1 MTTGCRT
8 RQWLL
13 AAVVLCA
20 SLVPEATAGA
30 LTPRQRHEERMARAA
45 RLLDAGKWDEA
56 LSAYGPWGASMGTKL
71 EKRIKQARE
80 HNDTQK
86 QLELYQAYFHYFPF
100 GALDLGWNPTPW
112 NTTAFAY
119 VELLGKQASAP
130 GDEAARHTLAAA
142 PKYRELTKAVEQRQG
157 LRAAALVAVIVKE
170 HPKSI
175 FCPAAVLRL
184 AGLKRPGDAAAAVC
198 EGHLT
203 LLKSHGATERS
214 QLQTMWGL
222 AAAHP
227 YYVGK
232 PEGHRKAV
240 AAWLAIAQ
248 RTDVSYEKCVCLFN
262 AARSALSTREPDGL
276 AQSRRLYRELL
287 AKYPTAFE
295 ATEARRGL
303 VQTFLTER
311 KTNEALA
318 AVRELEKQ
326 ATGDVDLSQPL
337 FDISRLCFAE
347 EKYERALA
355 VLRQVV
361 ERYPAGAAAPMAWIG
376 LGETYEKLGREAE
389 MLEAYRT
396 AAGRPSV
403 ETQTSI
409 MDASNTRNRAHQWLG
424 AYYTRKENWQEAL
437 EWWQAWKPSSWCG
450 TCADSMRT
458 RRAHGIVECLL
469 KLGRK
474 DEALEVLEASV
485 LGPHLSAGKR
495 LAVMLV
501 DMYGERGQ
509 LDDLAKKLRKAI
521 KLSVD
526 TGPGARFALDYIALL
541 RMAERGDVNGLW
553 KRLEGNP
560 FSHRD
565 SWGLTAQAARL
576 LVATPD
582 KTVPLAMQK
591 LAGDGDDPLWASA
604 LLARTSAPQAVR
616 LIRSKAEAEQDHTRI
631 VAYFYAL
638 ALRGTDD
645 AYAVLKHHAQQGKGS
660 HKGAAESMLGTF
672 PNPGDAARVLP
683 H

>member
-1 MTTGCRT
+1 
-8 RQWLL
+8 
-13 AAVVLCA
+13 
-20 SLVPEATAGA
+20 
-30 LTPRQRHEERMARAA
+30 MARAA

-56 LSAYGPWGASMGTKL
+56 LSAYGPWGGSMGTKL
-71 EKRIKQARE
+71 EKRITQARE
-80 HNDTQK
+80 RNDTQK

-112 NTTAFAY
+112 NTTAFACA
-119 VELLGKQASAP
+119 ELLGRQASAR
-130 GDEAARHTLAAA
+130 GDEAARQTLAAA
-142 PKYRELTKAVEQRQG
+142 PKYRELMKAIEQRQE

-175 FCPAAVLRL
+175 FCPTAVLRL
-184 AGLKRPGDAAAAVC
+184 AGLKRHGDAAAAVC
-198 EGHLT
+198 ESHLAM
-203 LLKSHGATERS
+203 LKTHGATERS
-214 QLQTMWGL
+214 QLQILWGL
-222 AAAHP
+222 AAAYPH
-227 YYVGK
+227 YMG
-232 PEGHRKAV
+232 ETDGHRKAV
-240 AAWLAIAQ
+240 ETWLAIAQ
-248 RTDVSYEKCVCLFN
+248 RTDISYEKCVCLFN
-262 AARSALSTREPDGL
+262 AARSALSTREPDAL
-276 AQSRRLYRELL
+276 AQSRRLYREFL
-287 AKYPTAFE
+287 AKYPAAFE

-311 KTNEALA
+311 KTDEALA

-326 ATGDVDLSQPL
+326 ATGDVDLSHPL

-347 EKYERALA
+347 EKYERTLA
-355 VLRQVV
+355 ILREVV
-361 ERYPAGAAAPMAWIG
+361 ERYTGGAATPMAWIG

-389 MLEAYRT
+389 MVEAYRT
-396 AAGRPSV
+396 AAGKPSV
-403 ETQTSI
+403 GTHTSI

-437 EWWQAWKPSSWCG
+437 KWWQAWKPSSWCG

-458 RRAHGIVECLL
+458 RRAHGIVQCLL
-469 KLGRK
+469 ELGRK

-509 LDDLAKKLRKAI
+509 LDALAKKLRKTMRV
-521 KLSVD
+521 SVD
-526 TGPGARFALDYIALL
+526 TGPGARFALDYSALL

-576 LVATPD
+576 LVGIPG
-582 KTVPLAMQK
+582 KTIPLAMQK
-591 LAGDGDDPLWASA
+591 LPGDGDDPLWAGA
-604 LLARTSAPQAVR
+604 LLARTNAPQAIR
-616 LIRSKAEAEQDHTRI
+616 LIRSKAEAEQDHSRI
-631 VAYFYAL
+631 CAFFYAL
-638 ALRGTDD
+638 ALCGSDE
-645 AYAVLKHHAQQGKGS
+645 AYAVLKHHAQQGKGN
-660 HKGAAESMLGTF
+660 HKGAAQSMLGTF
-672 PNPGDAARVLP
+672 PNPGDAARDLP